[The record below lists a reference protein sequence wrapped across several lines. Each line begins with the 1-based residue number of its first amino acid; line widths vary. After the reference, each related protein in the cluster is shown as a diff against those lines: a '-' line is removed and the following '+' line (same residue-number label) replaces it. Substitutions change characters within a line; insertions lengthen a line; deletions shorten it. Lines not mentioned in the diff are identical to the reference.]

1 MKLSGGQIP
10 CNGTSFLGGR
20 TQLVQVESKISDP
33 LDCEDNGAP
42 QGSVLGGLLHLINS
56 NDFPDCHEEGEAVVY
71 VDDDSDS
78 VHHEDPARLRELIQ
92 QEAKNS
98 ADWLTDNR
106 LCVAGDKSKL
116 MVIGTKRLRTM
127 KLHGEMQIEVDG
139 KEVVETESEKLLG
152 VVINNELTW
161 SNHLYGDEE
170 NEGLVPQLAKRLGIL
185 KKLSTRMSKKRLRLF
200 AFGIFYSKLNYCLPV
215 IGNVFGLEQ
224 YKEENNMYTSY
235 TMGDNHTLQVLQNKL
250 NRLLTGSQYN
260 TPTIELLQ
268 QTDSLSIQ
276 QMIAFQTIVMT
287 FKILKS
293 KKPSYLSRKIQEVLE
308 LVMKG
313 SSTGEYNL

>member
-1 MKLSGGQIP
+1 M
-10 CNGTSFLGGR
+10 
-20 TQLVQVESKISDP
+20 
-33 LDCEDNGAP
+33 
-42 QGSVLGGLLHLINS
+42 
-56 NDFPDCHEEGEAVVY
+56 
-71 VDDDSDS
+71 
-78 VHHEDPARLRELIQ
+78 
-92 QEAKNS
+92 
-98 ADWLTDNR
+98 
-106 LCVAGDKSKL
+106 AGDKSKL

-224 YKEENNMYTSY
+224 YKEENNTYTSY